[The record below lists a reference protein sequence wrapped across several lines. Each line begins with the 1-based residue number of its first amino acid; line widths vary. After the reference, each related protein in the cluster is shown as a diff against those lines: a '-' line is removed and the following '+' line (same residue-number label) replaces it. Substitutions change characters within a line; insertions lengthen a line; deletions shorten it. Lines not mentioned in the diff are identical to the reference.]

1 MPGESFDGFIDLAK
15 ELDEITKD
23 CSDEKRKN
31 ALEKGSDI
39 IVKDARARAPID
51 TGLLSREGIAAEVVS
66 GEEADIGW
74 TGDAFYGRFLEMG
87 TSKMS
92 ARPHLRPAYEAK
104 KNQVI
109 EVMRKELNLD

>member
-1 MPGESFDGFIDLAK
+1 MQGESFDGFIDLAK
-15 ELDEITKD
+15 ELSDIAKD
-23 CSDEKRKN
+23 CSDENRKR

-39 IVKDARARAPID
+39 IVKDARVRAPIN
-51 TGLLSREGIAAEVVS
+51 TGLLHREGIAAEVIS
-66 GEEADIGW
+66 GDEADIGW
-74 TGDAFYGRFLEMG
+74 TNDAFYGRFLETG
-87 TSKMS
+87 TSKMA